1 MTFKPRPKQKEVLE
15 YRQGKMGVAAVPG
28 SGKTQTLSC
37 LAADLVASGLLND
50 DQEVL
55 VVTLVNSAVDN
66 FSQRVARF
74 LSQRGLLPQMG
85 YRVRTL
91 HGLAHDIVRERPAL
105 VGLSDSFQILDERS
119 ASSLLLEASKIWVQS
134 HQDALEIFLQPGLT
148 EKQVDKIRRFNWPEL
163 VSDLA
168 SKLIRQAKDLQ
179 LTPNALRMSLDQ
191 QPESA
196 ILLEM
201 GWWVYEQYQQA
212 LAYRGAV
219 DFDDLIWK
227 ALQALQSD
235 PDYLARLQ
243 QRWPYILEDEA
254 QDSSRL
260 QETIL
265 RTLAG
270 SGGNWI
276 RVGDPNQA
284 IFETFTTASPEYLRS
299 FLHEKGV
306 QARQLP
312 NSGRFTRS
320 ILHLANMLVEWS
332 GSSHPVTRLRQALA
346 PPLIEPTPP
355 GDPQPNPPD
364 SEGQIEILDI
374 AYTPREEIKITADD
388 LEGWLAEHPK
398 QTAAVLV
405 PRNARGFDMTQELK
419 ARGIPYLELLR
430 SSRST
435 RETAGALTHLLRFLA
450 KPLDP
455 KRAAMAFEVWRR
467 DYRAEPM
474 EDQRTKDAA
483 RLLQSCAHTEDFLWP
498 RLGQD
503 WLNGLE
509 GEVDDQNVL
518 DVLAAFRPVAQKWLS
533 ATRLPIDQLMLTLG
547 LDIFDEH
554 VDLALSFK
562 LASVLGQYASIT
574 PGISLEGLSRELEV
588 VARNERRFLG
598 LGDEDTAFDPD
609 DHPGEVV
616 VATMHKAKGLEWDRV
631 HMISL
636 NNYDF
641 PSAQPGDDFI
651 SEKWFV
657 RDQLN
662 LEAETLAQ
670 LKLLALEGDLETYI
684 PGGASEEARID
695 YAAERLRLFYVGLT
709 RARRELIL
717 SWNTGRN
724 GDKVPSAAFVA
735 LANLWQEGD
744 QDAAK

>member
-1 MTFKPRPKQKEVLE
+1 MTFKPRPRQKEVLA
-15 YRQGKMGVAAVPG
+15 YRRGMMGVAAVPG
-28 SGKTQTLSC
+28 SGKTQTLSY
-37 LAADLVASGLLND
+37 LAAELVASGTLQD

-105 VGLSDSFQILDERS
+105 VGLSDSFQILDERT
-119 ASSLLLEASKIWVQS
+119 AASLLLESSKIWVQT
-134 HQDALEIFLQPGLT
+134 HPDALEVFLQPDLN
-148 EKQVDKIRRFNWPEL
+148 ENQVERIRRRDWPEL

-179 LTPNALRMSLDQ
+179 LTPEALRLALDRQ
-191 QPESA
+191 SNPS

-201 GWWVYEQYQQA
+201 AWWVYDQYQQA
-212 LAYRGAV
+212 MGYRGAV

-243 QRWPYILEDEA
+243 HRWPFVLEDEA

-260 QETIL
+260 QEIIL

-270 SGGNWI
+270 QDANWI

-284 IFETFTTASPEYLRS
+284 IFETFTTASPEFLRS
-299 FLHEKGV
+299 FLREKGV
-306 QARQLP
+306 QARELP

-320 ILHLANMLVEWS
+320 ILNLANVLVDWTQT
-332 GSSHPVTRLRQALA
+332 GHPVPALHNA
-346 PPLIEPTPP
+346 LTPPLIEPTPP
-355 GDPQPNPPD
+355 ADPQPNPPD
-364 SEGQIEILDI
+364 SEGQVQIIDI
-374 AYTPREEIKITADD
+374 AYTPQEEIQIVAAS
-388 LEGWLAEHPK
+388 LESWLAEHPEH
-398 QTAAVLV
+398 TAAVLV
-405 PRNARGFDMTQELK
+405 PRNARGFEMTQELK
-419 ARGIPYLELLR
+419 SRGIAHLELLR

-455 KRAAMAFEVWRR
+455 KRVAMAFEVWRR
-467 DYRAEPM
+467 DYRQEPESAE
-474 EDQRTKDAA
+474 QTKKAA
-483 RLLQSCAHTEDFLWP
+483 NLLLGLAHTEDYLWP

-503 WLNGLE
+503 WLDSVGGDDASGETKALLE
-509 GEVDDQNVL
+509 T
-518 DVLAAFRPVAQKWLS
+518 FRPAAQKWLS
-533 ATRLPIDQLMLTLG
+533 AKLLPIDQLLLTLG
-547 LDIFDEH
+547 LDLFDEH
-554 VDLALSFK
+554 VDLALTFK
-562 LASVLGQYASIT
+562 LASVLGQFASIT
-574 PGISLEGLSRELEV
+574 PGASLEELSRELAV
-588 VARNERRFLG
+588 VARNERRFIG
-598 LGDEDTAFDPD
+598 LSDEDMAFDPD
-609 DHPGEVV
+609 AHPGEVV
-616 VATMHKAKGLEWDRV
+616 VATIHKAKGLEWDRV
-631 HMISL
+631 HLISL

-670 LKLLALEGDLETYI
+670 LNILSTDEGLDTYV
-684 PGGASEEARID
+684 PGQATKKARIE
-695 YAAERLRLFYVGLT
+695 YAAERLRLLFVGLT

-717 SWNTGRN
+717 SWNTGRR
-724 GDKVPSAAFVA
+724 GDKVPAAAFVA
-735 LANLWQEGD
+735 LASLWQEGEN
-744 QDAAK
+744 DAAE